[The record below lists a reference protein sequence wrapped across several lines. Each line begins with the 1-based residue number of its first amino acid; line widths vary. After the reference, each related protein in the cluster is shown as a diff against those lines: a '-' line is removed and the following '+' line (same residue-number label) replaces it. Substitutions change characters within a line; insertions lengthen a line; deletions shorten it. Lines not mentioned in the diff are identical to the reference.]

1 MVSFWRHV
9 FPEFPQTQFFNCVI
23 EVGHDVKA
31 FSGFNFY
38 HNHSLV
44 EKLEIT
50 FPLNLFLILLII
62 KLDTMSFILFYHTH
76 IASIISLIQSQLLHF
91 TAFTLQFLLSM
102 TFFPLSFAWLCP
114 SHSDLSSNINSSR
127 ALSMSSC
134 LILLAFPNTIP
145 SPCYQLYVTYLK
157 YSYLLTCTI
166 MVCFFP

>member
-1 MVSFWRHV
+1 
-9 FPEFPQTQFFNCVI
+9 
-23 EVGHDVKA
+23 
-31 FSGFNFY
+31 
-38 HNHSLV
+38 
-44 EKLEIT
+44 
-50 FPLNLFLILLII
+50 
-62 KLDTMSFILFYHTH
+62 MSFILFYHTH

-166 MVCFFP
+166 MVCFFPQQVSSMKARISFSYLLLFPSPCNCAQDIVSTQ